1 MTDADSQMH
10 SASSDNDSDMFPTAD
25 HPIEGRTLG
34 GSRIAETAN
43 LSPPLSQDTPTQN
56 DHVSQL
62 DEAMDTSVGPTPPGN
77 SAMNIGNVVSQNLE
91 HRRLP
96 GAAWNSRKAKEDYA
110 RALEMVVD
118 KSFNIKEYGDPF
130 AETVV
135 EPKKSGP

>member
-1 MTDADSQMH
+1 MLYSKISADGDSQMH

-34 GSRIAETAN
+34 GSRLAETAN

-62 DEAMDTSVGPTPPGN
+62 DEAMDTGVDPTPPSN
-77 SAMNIGNVVSQNLE
+77 SAMSIAHMVSQDAE
-91 HRRLP
+91 HKRVP
-96 GAAWNSRKAKEDYA
+96 GSAWNNRKAREDYA

-118 KSFNIKEYGDPF
+118 KGFNLSRSFK
-130 AETVV
+130 T
-135 EPKKSGP
+135 